1 MKNIKVGIPGT
12 LHEKDVNPAS
22 ACMYVCI
29 NINWLQIAAN
39 E

>member
-22 ACMYVCI
+22 ACMYKYKLASNCS
-29 NINWLQIAAN
+29 

>member
-22 ACMYVCI
+22 ACKYKLASNCS
-29 NINWLQIAAN
+29 